1 MNRINNFIEL
11 TRLNKPIGFMLL
23 FWPCLWGLA
32 LAFNQN
38 SNVNLFTNYAILFL
52 LGSILMRSAGCIF
65 NDIVDKNFDKKVN
78 RTKNRPIAAGRISL
92 FDAYLYIIVL
102 CLIALI
108 ILMQFNPLTVF
119 LGLAS
124 IPLAFSYPFMKRLT
138 YWPQFFLGITF
149 SWGIILAWTSII
161 GEIFLEPILLYISA
175 IFWTL
180 GYDTIYG
187 FQDIEDDEVIGVKST
202 SIKFKKNYKIF
213 IGICYLVCFLF
224 LITAGSLKQINIYFL
239 LFSLLPGAH
248 LLNQL
253 RNLNK
258 NDKNS
263 CLNIFRSNNFFGF
276 LVFLSLIS
284 MNI

>member
-78 RTKNRPIAAGRISL
+78 RTKNRPIAAGRVSL
-92 FDAYLYIIVL
+92 FDAYLYIIAL

-161 GEIFLEPILLYISA
+161 GEIFLDPILL
-175 IFWTL
+175 
-180 GYDTIYG
+180 
-187 FQDIEDDEVIGVKST
+187 
-202 SIKFKKNYKIF
+202 
-213 IGICYLVCFLF
+213 
-224 LITAGSLKQINIYFL
+224 
-239 LFSLLPGAH
+239 
-248 LLNQL
+248 
-253 RNLNK
+253 
-258 NDKNS
+258 
-263 CLNIFRSNNFFGF
+263 
-276 LVFLSLIS
+276 
-284 MNI
+284 

>member
-108 ILMQFNPLTVF
+108 ILMQFNPLTVC
-119 LGLAS
+119 LGKTHSAS
-124 IPLAFSYPFMKRLT
+124 MGKTT
-138 YWPQFFLGITF
+138 Y
-149 SWGIILAWTSII
+149 
-161 GEIFLEPILLYISA
+161 
-175 IFWTL
+175 
-180 GYDTIYG
+180 
-187 FQDIEDDEVIGVKST
+187 
-202 SIKFKKNYKIF
+202 
-213 IGICYLVCFLF
+213 
-224 LITAGSLKQINIYFL
+224 
-239 LFSLLPGAH
+239 
-248 LLNQL
+248 
-253 RNLNK
+253 
-258 NDKNS
+258 
-263 CLNIFRSNNFFGF
+263 
-276 LVFLSLIS
+276 
-284 MNI
+284 